1 MTRLRVAIG
10 VVGGVTGGPAR
21 YGIELV
27 RALSRRIERGQ
38 PPDFE
43 VWALTDRPEL
53 FEGLAGVRA
62 VRLALP
68 SSWAQPWWD
77 NVAVPRA
84 LRRLRPDVY
93 HGTKHALPLV
103 GTPRGTATV
112 ASIHDL
118 AVFAE
123 PETFGAAQRA
133 QLLVHLRHAARS
145 ATRILCGSHHAAG
158 DVVERLGV
166 DPERVS
172 VVLYGVGGEF
182 VPPAD
187 ESARSA
193 ARRRLGVERGV
204 LVSFVGTA
212 QPRKRIEVAIEA
224 VARLRA
230 QGKQVVLAIA
240 GRRRPGYEP
249 DWVTRPPSF
258 VRLLGEI
265 DGPALVELYGASDV
279 MVSPSTFEGFGFTFA
294 EAMACGCPVVGVAA
308 TSVPEVVAD
317 GGILVPSADPDR
329 IAVALSRL
337 VGDPALREAMS
348 RAALRR
354 ARELSW
360 ERCAEGTLDVYLRA
374 AGRRPEPPAPGAA

>member
-1 MTRLRVAIG
+1 MSRLRVAIG

-27 RALSRRIERGQ
+27 RSLSRRVEAGI
-38 PPDFE
+38 PPDLE
-43 VWALTDRPEL
+43 VWALTDRPEV
-53 FEGLAGVRA
+53 FEGLPGVRA
-62 VRLALP
+62 VHLPLP

-84 LRRLRPDVY
+84 LRRLQPDVY
-93 HGTKHALPLV
+93 HGTKHALPLA
-103 GTPRGTATV
+103 GTPRATATV

-118 AVFAE
+118 AVLAE
-123 PETFGAAQRA
+123 PETFGRAQRA

-158 DVVERLGV
+158 DVAARLGV
-166 DPERVS
+166 APERIS
-172 VVLYGVGGEF
+172 VVLYGVGEEF

-187 ESARSA
+187 ESARIA
-193 ARRRLGVERGV
+193 VRRRLGVDRGA

-230 QGKQVVLAIA
+230 QGRPVVLAIA

-249 DWVTRPPSF
+249 AWAKNPPPF
-258 VRLLGEI
+258 VRLLGEV
-265 DGPALVELYGASDV
+265 DGPSLVDLYGASDV
-279 MVSPSTFEGFGFTFA
+279 MVSPSTFEGFGFTFV

-317 GGILVPSADPDR
+317 GGILVAAADPER
-329 IAVALSRL
+329 IAGALARL
-337 VGDPALREAMS
+337 VGDPALREATS

-354 ARELSW
+354 ARQLSW
-360 ERCAEGTLDVYLRA
+360 ERCAEGTLDVYLAA
-374 AGRRPEPPAPGAA
+374 AGREPPSPGARPT

>member
-1 MTRLRVAIG
+1 MNRLRVAIG

-21 YGIELV
+21 YGLELV
-27 RALSRRIERGQ
+27 RALSRRVERGQ
-38 PPDFE
+38 SPDFE
-43 VWALTDRPEL
+43 VWALTDRPDL
-53 FEGLAGVRA
+53 LEGLPGVRC
-62 VRLALP
+62 VHLPLP

-77 NVAVPRA
+77 NVLVPRA

-123 PETFGAAQRA
+123 PETFGRAQRA

-158 DVVERLGV
+158 DVARGLGV
-166 DPERVS
+166 DPERIS
-172 VVLYGVGGEF
+172 VVLYGVGAEF
-182 VPPAD
+182 VPPRD
-187 ESARSA
+187 EASRLAV
-193 ARRRLGVERGV
+193 RRRLGVERGA

-212 QPRKRIEVAIEA
+212 QPRKRVEVAIEA

-230 QGKQVVLAIA
+230 QGRPVVLAIA

-249 DWVTRPPSF
+249 AWVVDPPPF
-258 VRLLGEI
+258 VRLLGEV
-265 DGPALVELYGASDV
+265 DGPSLVELYGASDV
-279 MVSPSTFEGFGFTFA
+279 MVSPSTFEGFGFTFV

-317 GGILVPSADPDR
+317 GGLLVPAADPDR
-329 IAVALSRL
+329 IAGALARL
-337 VGDPALREAMS
+337 VGDPALREATS

-354 ARELSW
+354 ARQLSW
-360 ERCAEGTLDVYLRA
+360 EACAEGTLDVYLSA
-374 AGRRPEPPAPGAA
+374 AGREPERPAGKPA

>member
-145 ATRILCGSHHAAG
+145 ATRILCGSHHAAAG
-158 DVVERLGV
+158 HFANFAFRSGFIGIQRFIHRL
-166 DPERVS
+166 
-172 VVLYGVGGEF
+172 
-182 VPPAD
+182 
-187 ESARSA
+187 
-193 ARRRLGVERGV
+193 
-204 LVSFVGTA
+204 
-212 QPRKRIEVAIEA
+212 
-224 VARLRA
+224 
-230 QGKQVVLAIA
+230 
-240 GRRRPGYEP
+240 
-249 DWVTRPPSF
+249 
-258 VRLLGEI
+258 
-265 DGPALVELYGASDV
+265 
-279 MVSPSTFEGFGFTFA
+279 FGF
-294 EAMACGCPVVGVAA
+294 
-308 TSVPEVVAD
+308 
-317 GGILVPSADPDR
+317 
-329 IAVALSRL
+329 
-337 VGDPALREAMS
+337 
-348 RAALRR
+348 
-354 ARELSW
+354 
-360 ERCAEGTLDVYLRA
+360 Y
-374 AGRRPEPPAPGAA
+374 